1 MYNVLGD
8 IMTQLY
14 YPGCRKCY
22 SEQGFNTKLIKD
34 EETGIYQCQ
43 RNPEHRYKEGE
54 DGILESI

>member
-1 MYNVLGD
+1 MA
-8 IMTQLY
+8 QLY